1 MIEKKQSHHTGVEFI
16 KAPVLGSRLLK
27 SSLLN
32 KDTAFTLEEREN
44 LHLDGL
50 LPPHVENIENQVK
63 RCYQAFLRKHDD
75 IEKHIYLRSLQD
87 RNETLFYKLVIEH
100 LTEMMPM
107 IYTPTVGEACEQF
120 SNIYRQPRGLFI
132 SYSQKEKIATI
143 LENSPIEDVKV
154 IVVTDGERILGL
166 GDQGAGGMGIPI
178 GKLSLYTAC
187 GGINPANTLPIFLD
201 VGTNNPERRSD
212 PGYIG
217 WRHERITGD
226 DYYAFVDT
234 VIQAVKKKWPEV
246 LLQFEDF
253 AQQHANPLLQKYRDQ
268 ICTFNDDIQGTAA
281 VTVSAIIAAVK
292 SAGSDMKDQRIA
304 VFGGGSAGCGISEQ
318 LVRAFMQYGLS
329 EQEARSRFYV
339 VDRGGLLHDGMT
351 VLDFQKGLVQDHKK
365 LTNWHCEKN
374 DFISLLDVVRNAKPT
389 ILLGVSGV
397 PNQFTKE
404 IVQEMAK
411 SVKRPIIFPM
421 SNPTSRC
428 EALPDDILNWTDG
441 QALVATG
448 SPFADVELNG
458 KTYDIAQSNN
468 CYIFPGL
475 GLGVLAAGAK
485 RISDGMFMAA
495 TLELSEHAP
504 ALHQAGG
511 ALLPDLTNIR
521 AVSKAIAF
529 AVAKQAQ
536 AEGLAKKTSEAE
548 LQQAIDANMWTPE
561 YRPMCA

>member
-16 KAPVLGSRLLK
+16 KAPSTGSRLLK

-32 KDTAFTLEEREN
+32 KDTAFSLEERKQ

-50 LPPHVENIENQVK
+50 LPPHVETIEDQVK
-63 RCYQAFLRKHDD
+63 RCYQAYQRKHDD

-100 LTEMMPM
+100 LTEMMPI

-120 SNIYRQPRGLFI
+120 SHIYRQPRGLFI
-132 SYSQKEKIATI
+132 SYPQKDRIASI
-143 LENSPIEDVKV
+143 LDNSPFEDVKV

-187 GGINPANTLPIFLD
+187 GGINPANTLPIYLD

-226 DYYAFVDT
+226 DYYAFVDAF
-234 VIQAVKKKWPEV
+234 VQAVKKKWPEV

-268 ICTFNDDIQGTAA
+268 LCTFNDDIQGTAA
-281 VTVSAIIAAVK
+281 VAVSAIIAAVK
-292 SAGSDMKDQRIA
+292 SAGSDMKDQRVA
-304 VFGGGSAGCGISEQ
+304 VFGAGSAGCGISEQ
-318 LVRAFMQYGLS
+318 LVHAFMQYGLS
-329 EQEARSRFYV
+329 EAEARSRFYLI
-339 VDRGGLLHDGMT
+339 DRAGLLHNGMT
-351 VLDFQKGLVQDHKK
+351 VLDFQKGLVQDQKK
-365 LTNWHCEKN
+365 LSSWHCDKA
-374 DFISLLDVVRNAKPT
+374 DFISLMDVMRNAKPT

-404 IVQEMAK
+404 IVQEMAQH
-411 SVKRPIIFPM
+411 VQRPIIFPM

-428 EALPDDILNWTDG
+428 EALPADILNWTEG
-441 QALVATG
+441 QALIATG
-448 SPFADVELNG
+448 SPFADVEWNG
-458 KTYDIAQSNN
+458 KTFHIAQSNN

-475 GLGVLAAGAK
+475 GLGVLASGAK
-485 RISDGMFMAA
+485 RVSDGMFMAA

-504 ALHQAGG
+504 ALQEAGG
-511 ALLPDLTNIR
+511 AMLPDLADIR
-521 AVSKAIAF
+521 EVSRCIAF
-529 AVAKQAQ
+529 AVAKQAL
-536 AEGLAKKTSEAE
+536 AEGLAQKISEAE
-548 LQQAIDANMWTPE
+548 LKKAIENFIWTPE

>member
-1 MIEKKQSHHTGVEFI
+1 MVEKKQSHHTGVPFI
-16 KAPVLGSRLLK
+16 KSPVIGSRLLK

-32 KDTAFTLEEREN
+32 KDTAFTSEEREN

-50 LPPHVENIENQVK
+50 LPPHIETIDAQVK
-63 RCYQAFLRKHDD
+63 RCYQALQRKHDD

-87 RNETLFYKLVIEH
+87 RNETLFYKLVIDH
-100 LTEMMPM
+100 LTEIMPL
-107 IYTPTVGEACEQF
+107 IYTPTVGEACQEF

-132 SYSQKEKIATI
+132 SYSQKDKISAI
-143 LENSPIEDVKV
+143 LDNAPIEDVKV

-187 GGINPANTLPIFLD
+187 GGINPANTLPVILD

-226 DYYAFVDT
+226 EYYTFVDAFV
-234 VIQAVKKKWPEV
+234 QAVKKKWPDV

-268 ICTFNDDIQGTAA
+268 LCTFNDDIQGTAA
-281 VTVSAIIAAVK
+281 IAVSALISAVK
-292 SAGSDMKDQRIA
+292 SAGSEMKDQRIA
-304 VFGGGSAGCGISEQ
+304 VFGAGSAGCGISEQ
-318 LVRAFMQYGLS
+318 LVRALMIYGLS
-329 EQEARSRFYV
+329 EQDARSRFYL
-339 VDRGGLLHDGMT
+339 VDRVGLLHSGMT
-351 VLDFQKGLVQDHKK
+351 VLDFQKGLVQDKK
-365 LTNWHCEKN
+365 NIADWKCDQK
-374 DFISLLDVVRNAKPT
+374 DFIGLKDVIRNAKPT

-411 SVKRPIIFPM
+411 HVNRPIIFPM

-428 EALPDDILNWTDG
+428 EGIPADILNWTHG
-441 QALVATG
+441 KALVATG
-448 SPFADVELNG
+448 SPFDDVELNG
-458 KTYDIAQSNN
+458 KTYSIAQSNN

-475 GLGVLAAGAK
+475 GLGVLAVAAK
-485 RISDGMFMAA
+485 RITDGMFMAA
-495 TLELSEHAP
+495 TLSLSEHAP
-504 ALHQAGG
+504 ALHQEGG
-511 ALLPDLTNIR
+511 ALLPDLADIREISKNI
-521 AVSKAIAF
+521 AI

-536 AEGLAKKTSEAE
+536 KEGLAKKTSEAE
-548 LQQAIDANMWTPE
+548 LLKAIEETIWTPQ
-561 YRPMCA
+561 YRPMCV